1 MKDNVSITKND
12 AENTLKDIHGWIK
25 SSDTKFSILLGV
37 VAVLFSLTTEIFKI
51 LPYAAENT
59 FSVKVFFAVL
69 FWVVYVLSSLSTLII
84 CLSGLFSRMKTPKT
98 NSMLYFGSIAN
109 QELNEYKFNVL
120 ATTEEEKLDD
130 LLNQI
135 HINSR
140 IAEKKM
146 KLFNCAIVSAVI
158 LITSTILSLIFLF
171 GIL

>member
-1 MKDNVSITKND
+1 MNENLISAKED
-12 AENTLKDIHGWIK
+12 AKQNLNNIQDWIK
-25 SSDTKFSILLGV
+25 AADTKFSILLGV
-37 VAVLFSLTTEIFKI
+37 VAVLFGLTTEVFKI

-59 FSVKVFFAVL
+59 FSVKIFFAVL
-69 FWVVYVLSSLSTLII
+69 FWVVYVLSSLSTVII

-98 NSMLYFGSIAN
+98 NSMLYFGNIAN
-109 QELNEYKFNVL
+109 QELNEYKFNML

-146 KLFNCAIVSAVI
+146 KLFNCAVVSTVI
-158 LITSTILSLIFLF
+158 LITSTTLSLIILF